1 VYGCYRKPVIV
12 HKFSYA
18 YFVLQNALLY
28 FSRPLLT
35 PWSHMDY
42 FYDGWMCF
50 FLGLKNLGYHSL
62 IKLERARILFNISPI
77 VFG

>member
-1 VYGCYRKPVIV
+1 
-12 HKFSYA
+12 
-18 YFVLQNALLY
+18 
-28 FSRPLLT
+28 
-35 PWSHMDY
+35 MDY